1 MLRKLTAAALIGAV
15 ALTASLPASAYYPP
29 KVVVTPFTAGTSGAA
44 GVAATGG
51 FIGFV
56 AVLVGYDLIRRTTC
70 SGDFLGLGGP
80 GFTTKITPASGNVM
94 IPRQCVVKR
103 AVVVRAKG

>member
-15 ALTASLPASAYYPP
+15 ALTASLPAYAFYCPP

-44 GVAATGG
+44 GAAATGG

-56 AVLVGYDLIRRTTC
+56 AVLVGYDIYRRTTC
-70 SGDFLGLGGP
+70 NDFLGLGGP

-94 IPRQCVVKR
+94 IPQCPPKRVAVVK
-103 AVVVRAKG
+103 VRG

>member
-56 AVLVGYDLIRRTTC
+56 AVLVGYDLIRR
-70 SGDFLGLGGP
+70 P
-80 GFTTKITPASGNVM
+80 PAAATSWVLVAQASPQRSRRPAAM
-94 IPRQCVVKR
+94 
-103 AVVVRAKG
+103 